1 MGLFSK
7 IENMKNVGLVTGA
20 SSGIGK
26 ELARIHAAKGRDL
39 VLVARRE
46 EALNQLKVELE
57 SEHKIQVLVIAEDL
71 MDGGAAQR
79 IVAALQLNDIHVEYL
94 FNNAGLGG
102 YGKFV
107 DRNLVDEQRMIQ
119 LNIVALVEL
128 THLLLPSMVEKQ
140 RGYILN
146 TASSAGFMPGPLQ
159 SVYFATKAFV
169 VSFSQGI
176 ARELKG
182 TGVRVSAL
190 CPGPV
195 KTEFEKAAG
204 FNESPLFDK
213 AKDAY
218 STAKKGYD
226 GMEKGKVIVFN
237 ELPLGFA
244 INWIL
249 PLVPRKTV
257 TWMIERLQT
266 AK

>member
-1 MGLFSK
+1 
-7 IENMKNVGLVTGA
+7 MKNVGLVTGA
-20 SSGIGK
+20 SSGIGL

-39 VLVARRE
+39 VVVARRAE
-46 EALNQLKVELE
+46 VLNELKAELE
-57 SEHKIQVLVIAEDL
+57 STHGIQVLVIAEDL
-71 MDGGAAQR
+71 METGAAKR
-79 IVAALQLNDIHVEYL
+79 IVEFLHQQQIHVEYL

-107 DRNLVDEQRMIQ
+107 HRNLEDEQKMIQ
-119 LNIVALVEL
+119 LNIIALMEL
-128 THLLLPSMVEKQ
+128 THLLLPEMVKKK
-140 RGYILN
+140 RGFVLN

-176 ARELKG
+176 SRELKG
-182 TGVRVSAL
+182 TGVSVSAL

-195 KTEFEKAAG
+195 KTGFEKAAG
-204 FNESPLFDK
+204 FNDSPLFEK

-226 GMEKGKVIVFN
+226 GMEKSTVIVFN
-237 ELPLGFA
+237 EFPMRFA
-244 INWIL
+244 INWVL

-257 TWMIERLQT
+257 AWMIERLQT
-266 AK
+266 VK

>member
-1 MGLFSK
+1 
-7 IENMKNVGLVTGA
+7 MKNVGLVTGA
-20 SSGIGK
+20 SSGIGL

-39 VLVARRE
+39 VLVARRVD
-46 EALNQLKVELE
+46 ALNQLKLELE
-57 SEHKIQVLVIAEDL
+57 SSHGIRVLVIAEDL
-71 MDGGAAQR
+71 MEGGAAQR
-79 IVAALQLNDIHVEYL
+79 IVDALQLNDIHVEYL

-107 DRNLVDEQRMIQ
+107 ERNLADEQKMIQ
-119 LNIVALVEL
+119 LNIVALTEL
-128 THLLLPSMVEKQ
+128 THLLLPAMVAKQ
-140 RGYILN
+140 RGFILN

-195 KTEFEKAAG
+195 KTGFEKAAG
-204 FNESPLFDK
+204 FTESPLFEK

-226 GMEKGKVIVFN
+226 GLEKGKVIVFN
-237 ELPLGFA
+237 EYPLGFA
-244 INWIL
+244 INWVL

-257 TWMIERLQT
+257 AWMIERLQT
-266 AK
+266 VK

>member
-1 MGLFSK
+1 
-7 IENMKNVGLVTGA
+7 MKNVGLVTGA
-20 SSGIGK
+20 SSGIGL

-46 EALNQLKVELE
+46 EVLSVLKKELE
-57 SEHKIQVLVIAEDL
+57 ATHGINVLVIAEDL
-71 MDGGAAQR
+71 MEVGAAKR
-79 IVAALQLNDIHVEYL
+79 IFDVLHKQQIHVEYL

-107 DRNLVDEQRMIQ
+107 QRNIVDEQRMIQ
-119 LNIVALVEL
+119 LNIVALTEL
-128 THLLLPSMVEKQ
+128 THLLLPAMIEKQ
-140 RGYILN
+140 RGFVLN

-176 ARELKG
+176 SRELKG

-195 KTEFEKAAG
+195 KTGFEKAAG
-204 FNESPLFDK
+204 FNESPLFEK
-213 AKDAY
+213 AKDAH

-226 GMEKGKVIVFN
+226 GLEKGQLIVFN
-237 ELPLGFA
+237 EFPLRFA

-257 TWMIERLQT
+257 AWMIERLQT
-266 AK
+266 VK